1 LNFDSQLSKREK
13 SFLNLET
20 PQLLVNLDSKL
31 NDRERNANL
40 ELKTE
45 QISHKSSVQWK
56 PKQVKFVSNTLKG
69 RQQIADIDYN
79 FNNGLHS
86 LNFESPKYSAQF
98 EGQYEGQY
106 NGQYDGQYDGQY
118 EGQTQSFGRIGLKG
132 KESEYSHSTK
142 VTKQPN
148 SSESFIAEDLLT
160 NHSLFDCFLTF
171 SFF

>member
-1 LNFDSQLSKREK
+1 LKSNTESNGRKILSFDSQLSKREK

-31 NDRERNANL
+31 NEREKNANL

-56 PKQVKFVSNTLKG
+56 PKEVKFVSNTLKG
-69 RQQIADIDYN
+69 RQQMADIDYN

-106 NGQYDGQYDGQY
+106 
-118 EGQTQSFGRIGLKG
+118 EGQTQGFGRIGFKG
-132 KESEYSHSTK
+132 KESEYEHNTK
-142 VTKQPN
+142 VTKEPN
-148 SSESFIAEDLLT
+148 ISESFIRSIE
-160 NHSLFDCFLTF
+160 
-171 SFF
+171 